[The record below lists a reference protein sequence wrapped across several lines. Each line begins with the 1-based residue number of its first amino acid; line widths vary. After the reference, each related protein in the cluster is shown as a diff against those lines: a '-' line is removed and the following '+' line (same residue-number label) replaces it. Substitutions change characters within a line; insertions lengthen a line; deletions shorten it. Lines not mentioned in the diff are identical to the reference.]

1 MCLRFWGYSFHLL
14 LVFIDFIHTA
24 AVVQLLSQVQLF
36 GTPWTAAHQA
46 SLPFAISWSL
56 LRFMSI
62 VTVIVIQF
70 FTFSMCFIYLKN
82 SSHFNSMS
90 IYRMSTV
97 FQAPC

>member
-24 AVVQLLSQVQLF
+24 VVQSLSQVQLF

-46 SLPFAISWSL
+46 SLPFTISWSL

-62 VTVIVIQF
+62 VMVMLSNSLLSV
-70 FTFSMCFIYLKN
+70 CALFI
-82 SSHFNSMS
+82 
-90 IYRMSTV
+90 
-97 FQAPC
+97 